1 MKLNN
6 TVYDVLKYLGTIV
19 LPAVA
24 VAYQSLAQVWNL
36 PFPDEIPNT
45 ILICVTLLNTCLQ
58 ISSTAYYKDQ
68 NTSKDKEAVETV
80 EGEG

>member
-19 LPAVA
+19 MPALA

-36 PFPDEIPNT
+36 PFPEQIPNT
-45 ILICVTLLNTCLQ
+45 ILIVVTLLNTCLQ
-58 ISSTAYYKDQ
+58 ISSTAYYKDK
-68 NTSKDKEAVETV
+68 SVDKDNQAVETV